1 MHMHLGHDG
10 VLGVLSTST
19 SLRLFLPVPPPPP
32 LERHNGG
39 SNHEQRRAANGR
51 LRDVQASIG
60 TERTVSEP
68 KTKHSGVGQT
78 GYNTEETHAL
88 RGQQS
93 SPQTSTCEP
102 DDIE

>member
-19 SLRLFLPVPPPPP
+19 SFRLFLPVAPPPP

-39 SNHEQRRAANGR
+39 SNHKQRRAANGR
-51 LRDVQASIG
+51 LRDVQASTG
-60 TERTVSEP
+60 TERTVSES
-68 KTKHSGVGQT
+68 KSKHSGVGQA

-88 RGQQS
+88 RGQ
-93 SPQTSTCEP
+93 
-102 DDIE
+102 